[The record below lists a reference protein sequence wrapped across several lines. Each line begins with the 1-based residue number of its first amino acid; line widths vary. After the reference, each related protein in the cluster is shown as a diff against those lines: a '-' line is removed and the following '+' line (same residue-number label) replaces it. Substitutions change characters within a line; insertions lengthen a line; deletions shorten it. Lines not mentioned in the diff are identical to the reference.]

1 MKFVPD
7 FKLILDVLGLK
18 IIFLLKLTLFAVS
31 LTHDQKGALFSLE
44 RLLELLDSLGR
55 AKVSPRKKNK
65 T

>member
-1 MKFVPD
+1 MKFDRD
-7 FKLILDVLGLK
+7 FTLILDVLGLK
-18 IIFLLKLTLFAVS
+18 ILFYVKLTLFAVS

-55 AKVSPRKKNK
+55 DKVSPRQKNK